1 MAATAIA
8 GAEGDIMESP
18 KMQFL
23 LTGFSQDMGFRV
35 FAFERI
41 AEDRTRTPF
50 TVKTDLA
57 LTRRYGIRLQ
67 ELPLLCRAVLE
78 RPHEDG
84 EKRAFAYAEEDMRVY
99 ADCAAAREEAAKHR
113 RPMRRPVTDHVG
125 TAWRGPGGGGV
136 AVTGG
141 ASKQDQFGKGTNT

>member
-1 MAATAIA
+1 
-8 GAEGDIMESP
+8 MENP

-23 LTGFSQDMGFRV
+23 LTGFSEVMGFRV

-41 AEDRTRTPF
+41 AEDRTRTPY

-78 RPHEDG
+78 RCHEG
-84 EKRAFAYAEEDMRVY
+84 EEKRAFAYAEEDMRLY

-113 RPMRRPVTDHVG
+113 KPMRRPATDHVG
-125 TAWRGPGGGGV
+125 SAWRGPGGGGV
-136 AVTGG
+136 AGT
-141 ASKQDQFGKGTNT
+141 ARQDQFDKGTTT